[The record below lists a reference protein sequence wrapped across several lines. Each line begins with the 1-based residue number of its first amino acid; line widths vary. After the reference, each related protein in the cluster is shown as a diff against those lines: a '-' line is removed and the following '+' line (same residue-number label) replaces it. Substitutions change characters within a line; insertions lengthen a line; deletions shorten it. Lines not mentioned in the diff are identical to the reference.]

1 MTARY
6 IGRRDTSAWIL
17 QVWAAFFLA
26 LAVTCIGI
34 YALPVDLWLRGYM
47 TMGFFFTVG
56 STFTV
61 AKMIRDN
68 HYRQVDT
75 SAWILQVW
83 IAFAVALVL
92 MVVGLYNLPVDW
104 WVRGYLAVGLFFTI
118 SSSFTLAKTIRD
130 NEEARKGLPDE
141 VAVVLTPD
149 GLDQQAVVSPG

>member
-6 IGRRDTSAWIL
+6 IGRRDTPAWIL
-17 QVWAAFFLA
+17 QVWAAFILA
-26 LAVTCIGI
+26 LAVTCLGI
-34 YALPVDLWLRGYM
+34 YALPVDVWLRGYVA
-47 TMGFFFTVG
+47 MGFFFTVG

-83 IAFAVALVL
+83 IAFALALVL
-92 MVVGLYNLPVDW
+92 MLVGLYNLPVDW
-104 WVRGYLAVGLFFTI
+104 WVRGYIAIGLFFTI

-130 NEEARKGLPDE
+130 NEEARKGLPDAVT
-141 VAVVLTPD
+141 VALAPD